1 MGSIGKIL
9 AALVAAG
16 YLFACCLMA
25 GMAIV
30 AVLGFIYPAMDLFN
44 HIQPVLF
51 FGLLA
56 LLVASPVFVRF
67 RALRALA
74 LSIAATGFVASSA
87 IYIPELVTGLVA
99 RTPVAQAEQTYRL
112 MTFNVFGRNEE
123 PEAIVA
129 NISGVD
135 PDIVALQEYS
145 PGLRSVVHPLLT
157 ERFPHFQYCAGGERA
172 FVGLYSRLPFEPLD
186 ADACSSSIMS
196 TDRTARIIV
205 RFQTEAGPAFSVAT
219 THNDWPA
226 PVTRQAEQFATL
238 REALSTVEPP
248 LILVGDFNSTPWSY
262 ALRGFVSAAGM
273 MRHTYN
279 LPTFPT
285 LWYYLRDW
293 RAMFPILPIDHV
305 MTRGAI
311 AIHDLRTGEPS
322 GSDHL
327 PIIVD
332 FSVGDEG
339 AL

>member
-1 MGSIGKIL
+1 MRIIGKIL

-16 YLFACCLMA
+16 YLFACCLLA

-51 FGLLA
+51 FGLGA
-56 LLVASPVFVRF
+56 LVIASPIFVPF

-74 LSIAATGFVASSA
+74 LSIAATGFVASSV
-87 IYIPELVTGLVA
+87 IYVPELVAGLLPRA
-99 RTPVAQAEQTYRL
+99 AVAQAEQTYRL

-129 NISGVD
+129 NIDAVD
-135 PDIVALQEYS
+135 ADIVALQEYS
-145 PGLRSVVHPLLT
+145 PGLRSVVHPLLA
-157 ERFPHFQYCAGGERA
+157 ERYPHFQYCAGGERA
-172 FVGLYSRLPFEPLD
+172 FVGLYARLPFEPLD
-186 ADACSSSIMS
+186 ADACSASIMS

-205 RFQTEAGPAFSVAT
+205 RFQTETGPAFSLAT

-238 REALSTVEPP
+238 SEALSTVEPP
-248 LILVGDFNSTPWSY
+248 LVLVGDFNSTPWSY
-262 ALRGFVSAAGM
+262 ALRGFVSTAGLT
-273 MRHTYN
+273 RHTFN

-293 RAMFPILPIDHV
+293 RGMLPFLPLDHV